1 MRGVPCDVLC
11 DVGMTWEVL
20 LYAYG
25 DCVKMDECEAWKWAM
40 GLFYATDDPSVL
52 GVEKQVVI

>member
-1 MRGVPCDVLC
+1 MLC